1 MLFRLE
7 LPHISCKEIFL
18 FESEREIDDYPSTLF
33 NYFLAGIFTR
43 SVVQIF
49 AKKVAGENSVQIGPN
64 FPAKSLIYIYIVYIT
79 SIFVNTF
86 S

>member
-1 MLFRLE
+1 M
-7 LPHISCKEIFL
+7 
-18 FESEREIDDYPSTLF
+18 LF

-64 FPAKSLIYIYIVYIT
+64 FPAKSLVSIKYILHQFLLIPFHKLIEKYLI
-79 SIFVNTF
+79 N
-86 S
+86 